1 MSNNTLEP
9 SNEPLDEPVGSPLD
23 APQLNIAIGE
33 TEDVGSPAQDIG
45 SPTEEESTP
54 TVDLDE
60 L

>member
-1 MSNNTLEP
+1 MSNNTLNQP
-9 SNEPLDEPVGSPLD
+9 NEPQDEPVGEPLD
-23 APQLNIAIGE
+23 DPQLDIAIGE
-33 TEDVGSPAQDIG
+33 TEDVSSPAQDVG

>member
-1 MSNNTLEP
+1 MSNNTFDP
-9 SNEPLDEPVGSPLD
+9 SNEPLDEPAGEPLD
-23 APQLNIAIGE
+23 TPQLDIAIGE
-33 TEDVGSPAQDIG
+33 TEDVSSPAQDVG

>member
-1 MSNNTLEP
+1 MSNNTLDA
-9 SNEPLDEPVGSPLD
+9 SNEPLDKPVGSLLD
-23 APQLNIAIGE
+23 VPQLDIAIGE
-33 TEDVGSPAQDIG
+33 TEDVGSPAQDVG

>member
-9 SNEPLDEPVGSPLD
+9 SNEPLDEPVGSPRS
-23 APQLNIAIGE
+23 APQIDIAIGE
-33 TEDVGSPAQDIG
+33 TEDVGSP
-45 SPTEEESTP
+45 TEEESSP

>member
-1 MSNNTLEP
+1 MSNNTLNQP
-9 SNEPLDEPVGSPLD
+9 NEPLDEPVGSPGSAQLD
-23 APQLNIAIGE
+23 IAIGE
-33 TEDVGSPAQDIG
+33 TEDVSSPAQDVG